1 MRVRQKA
8 ITIGFSLIIA
18 GFIIGLVVSSSLDL
32 QNKSSAQVREV
43 SKESKDFLNQ
53 FTKALTEVSETVKP
67 VVVNISTERSDSGER
82 NPFGHFF
89 NDPFF
94 RKFFDDNEDSIG
106 PMRKHKS
113 TSLGSG
119 VIIKS
124 DGYIITNN
132 HVVKDADK
140 INVLT
145 VDNKTYTGKVIGSDP
160 KTDIAVI
167 KIAANNLPTI
177 NIGDSDKLRVGE
189 VVIAIGS
196 PYGLNQTVTMG
207 IVSAIGRSNVGIS
220 DYEDFIQTDAAI
232 NPGNSGGALVNT
244 KGELVGINTAIFSTS
259 GGYQGIGFAIP
270 VNIVK
275 RVVDSLI
282 KTGKVVR
289 GWLGISIQDLT
300 PDLAKQFGI
309 DGTTGVLIADIVEG
323 GPAEKVG
330 IKQGDLIVEL
340 NNKPMTSTKDLRNM
354 IANTPP
360 GNAVELVIVRDG
372 KKKKFSVKVGE
383 LPDKIVASADGQ
395 STNNLMGVSVQT
407 LTPIIKERMD
417 IPSKVKGVIVV
428 DIDPESP
435 AGSVLKQN
443 DIICEVNKTRISDIE
458 EFKKI
463 ATKLQ
468 QKNRI
473 LLLIYRGGAFLY
485 VIIE

>member
-43 SKESKDFLNQ
+43 SKESKEFLNQ